1 MIKSMTGFGSGDG
14 TVGRTRVSVEVRSV
28 NHRFFNPSVKLPS
41 ELSRWEPEVREALR
55 RGIARGHVTL
65 SARIDRH
72 RAEDTRIDEARF
84 GAYVEQI
91 RRLGERFGLEG
102 SIDAASI
109 LRLPDVIAP
118 SDDILEGTA
127 TELVEIVDRAVA
139 ALDAMRAA
147 EGARLVRYLNERLLV
162 IERAVERIG
171 ERAPQRL
178 IEQRD
183 HLRATIE
190 DLAAGVAVDDQRLAQ
205 EIAILADRLDVSE
218 EVSRFHSH
226 LRLVAAVA
234 GVTKRRAKAP
244 ASGTAHSFPRKAR
257 TINRIQSTKLKIASV
272 RPASSATIQP
282 MTGTKASMEEAML
295 SAILSAINATPT
307 TTDCMAWKRTKR
319 FSFSSTRKSTPVIGP
334 RM

>member
-1 MIKSMTGFGSGDG
+1 MIKSMTGFGSADG

-41 ELSRWEPEVREALR
+41 ELGRWEPEVREALR
-55 RGIARGHVTL
+55 RGVARGHVTL
-65 SARIDRH
+65 TARIDRH

-84 GAYVEQI
+84 GAYVEQV
-91 RRLGERFGLEG
+91 RRLSERFGLDG
-102 SIDAASI
+102 GVDVGSI
-109 LRLPDVIAP
+109 LRLPDVIVA

-127 TELVEIVDRAVA
+127 SELVEIVDRAVA

-162 IERAVERIG
+162 IEHAVERIG

-183 HLRATIE
+183 RLRATIE
-190 DLAAGVAVDDQRLAQ
+190 DLAGGVAVDDQRLAQ

-226 LRLVAAVA
+226 LAAFRGTLAAAPPDGVGKRLGFLLQEMLREAN
-234 GVTKRRAKAP
+234 T
-244 ASGTAHSFPRKAR
+244 
-257 TINRIQSTKLKIASV
+257 
-272 RPASSATIQP
+272 
-282 MTGTKASMEEAML
+282 TGSKASD
-295 SAILSAINATPT
+295 SAILQ
-307 TTDCMAWKRTKR
+307 D
-319 FSFSSTRKSTPVIGP
+319 VISIKEELE
-334 RM
+334 RIREQVENLE